1 MFLAGGQPFEGP
13 WGIVYGGNI
22 TPHEETGI
30 GSYTEADLAL
40 VLSAGIMPDGRR
52 TILMPWYSYTN
63 LTPED
68 LRAVVTFLLEGLEP
82 IDNEI
87 PEPAVEEPF
96 QLFADEDE

>member
-1 MFLAGGQPFEGP
+1 
-13 WGIVYGGNI
+13 
-22 TPHEETGI
+22 
-30 GSYTEADLAL
+30 
-40 VLSAGIMPDGRR
+40 
-52 TILMPWYSYTN
+52 